1 MAEKETEAKV
11 IDRYIVQADI
21 EGFSYTMDY
30 TDRMPEFT
38 SQGTSPTGLLLVSLS
53 GCHLMTAVSYLNM
66 KKIEFSQLTA
76 HVAGDFIDENREW
89 RLDASVEIVTDAIL
103 NEEQLAG
110 LERFIHRHCKVS
122 SILSKGNNV
131 ELNIKLV

>member
-1 MAEKETEAKV
+1 MEAKV

-30 TDRMPEFT
+30 TDRMPGFT

-76 HVAGDFIDENREW
+76 HVAGDFIDKNREW
-89 RLDASVEIVTDAIL
+89 RLDASVELVTDAIL
-103 NEEQLAG
+103 NEDQLAG

-122 SILSKGNNV
+122 SILSKGNNIN
-131 ELNIKLV
+131 LNIKLV